1 MEQNNKVYEHPE
13 MEVIML
19 ETKPLLAGSDN
30 IDNVGGE
37 DGDASLFYD

>member
-1 MEQNNKVYEHPE
+1 MEKEINVYEHPE
-13 MEVIML
+13 MEVIKL

-37 DGDASLFYD
+37 DGYAPGF